1 MKGELWLLLRER
13 FKGWSGNVLSLTAA
27 ETALETLGQLAAKRN
42 LAPARYLDWLDQR
55 PAEQQAFIERLVIR
69 TTWFMREPD
78 AIMALAS
85 AFRRRTQ
92 PRPDGRGGGGQ
103 RVTIWSV
110 ACASG
115 EEPYSLA
122 MAFLEAG
129 LEPIVLA
136 TDISADAR
144 AVGEEGE
151 YPGERVDD
159 LPSRLR
165 QRFFQQVG
173 PNRYKVTPALRS
185 AVTFAECNLARS
197 TRPPGGWA
205 SFDVIVC
212 RNVLLYFERSEAQR
226 ILSELAGYCR
236 GDGYVLLSAAEHPLA
251 WSVPELVW
259 HRSHDIPLL
268 RRRRGGSDDLTPMPE
283 RTPTPLP
290 VTVPSLP
297 ASLPVPLPASLIPA
311 NGSRLTRESGAT
323 PADLRGWVAAAQA
336 ATRLGHYE
344 TALNLAR
351 ALVNEHPLY
360 AAAHLS
366 LGLMHKS
373 AGRMNEAAAALR
385 KARFLYGDDSWL
397 APYSLAV
404 CLESTGERAEALE
417 AYRHA
422 RVILENGGPSGWPD
436 PDDNQ
441 AHLASTAL
449 ESCRKRIV
457 SLASQQ

>member
-13 FKGWSGNVLSLTAA
+13 FRAWSGNLLSLTAA
-27 ETALETLGQLAAKRN
+27 ETALQTLQQLAAKRS
-42 LAPARYLDWLDQR
+42 LPPARFLEWLDQR
-55 PAEQQAFIERLVIR
+55 PQEQQAFVERLLIR

-78 AIMALAS
+78 AIMALAA
-85 AFRRRTQ
+85 AFRRRAQ
-92 PRPDGRGGGGQ
+92 QRPDGRSGGQ

-129 LEPIVLA
+129 LDPIVLA
-136 TDISADAR
+136 TDLSAEAR

-151 YPGERVDD
+151 YSAERLDD
-159 LPSRLR
+159 LPGRLR
-165 QRFFQQVG
+165 QRFFQQSG
-173 PNRYKVTPALRS
+173 PGRYRVVPALRG

-226 ILSELAGYCR
+226 ILGELAACCR

-268 RRRRGGSDDLTPMPE
+268 RRRRSGSDDLTPIPD
-283 RTPTPLP
+283 RTPTPVL
-290 VTVPSLP
+290 V
-297 ASLPVPLPASLIPA
+297 ASPPPGKA
-311 NGSRLTRESGAT
+311 NGLRHTAESPAT
-323 PADLRGWVAAAQA
+323 AADLRGWVAAAQA
-336 ATRLGHYE
+336 ATRLGHAE

-351 ALVNEHPLY
+351 ALVSEHPLY
-360 AAAHLS
+360 PAAHLS
-366 LGLMHKS
+366 LGLLHKG

-422 RVILENGGPSGWPD
+422 RAILENGGPSGWTD
-436 PDDNQ
+436 PEDNE
-441 AHLASTAL
+441 ALLASTAL

-457 SLASQQ
+457 SLANQT